1 MNDAITSM
9 YINNK
14 NKNVAQNDGE
24 LIDISSDESG
34 DEGGKKTNNGNSTPS
49 KIISFIFIFP
59 NFNFLFV
66 LQI

>member
-34 DEGGKKTNNGNSTPS
+34 DEGKKTNNGNATPS
-49 KIISFIFIFP
+49 KLISLFQFVPKFLIFF
-59 NFNFLFV
+59 FFF
-66 LQI
+66 QI